1 MIPLKMNPKETGV
14 IDRRLEV
21 FGDRSDSEI
30 YVGAFARGVY
40 VAYHNHHRAS
50 EFQLPKWADEMTI
63 RQARRLAELLLEA
76 ATTAEHQRKKEQ

>member
-1 MIPLKMNPKETGV
+1 MIPIKMNPKESGV

-21 FGDRSDSEI
+21 FGDRSSSEI

-40 VAYHNHHRAS
+40 IAYHDRHRAS

-63 RQARRLAELLLEA
+63 RQARQLAKLLTEA
-76 ATTAEHQRKKEQ
+76 ATVAEHQRKKK